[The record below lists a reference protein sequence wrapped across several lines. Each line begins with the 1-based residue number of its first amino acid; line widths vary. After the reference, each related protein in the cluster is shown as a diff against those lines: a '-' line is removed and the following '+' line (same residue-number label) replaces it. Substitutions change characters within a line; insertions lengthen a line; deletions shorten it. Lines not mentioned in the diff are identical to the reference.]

1 MVSPTFTTDRNQ
13 TSYEKTSV
21 TPVHPMIQPNSIQ
34 LKLAYSTTAQTPSA
48 PLLDNPSSAGSVS
61 SVRDSTKR
69 SPLAELVNLLK
80 IDYQKSKTGK
90 ARVLTSKNVSKL
102 LQEGR
107 KEMAIGDE
115 EKNIKNWKENRKEIT
130 MRRNYNI
137 KKK

>member
-1 MVSPTFTTDRNQ
+1 
-13 TSYEKTSV
+13 
-21 TPVHPMIQPNSIQ
+21 MIQPNSIQ
-34 LKLAYSTTAQTPSA
+34 LKLAYSTTIQTPSV

-102 LQEGR
+102 YR
-107 KEMAIGDE
+107 KE
-115 EKNIKNWKENRKEIT
+115 EKRL
-130 MRRNYNI
+130 
-137 KKK
+137 